1 MILVLFDCRPQNCQR
16 TFIYLKTR
24 LSIRLSA
31 NRRQLLGFND
41 LPIALIGVP
50 VVAFLMPLLFFN
62 GTLENGLLAYW
73 PKMKV
78 SLFFTCFYWFSM
90 RWFVLFFRSNFPEY
104 KDTRKRV
111 LLLILSTVAVVLL
124 LNNFCYDI
132 HDLLLPEAHRG
143 GTTKFDYAKSTF
155 MVVFLILSIYE
166 GVYFYHRWRL
176 SLIET
181 ERLRQE
187 NISSQLDA
195 LKSQVNPHFLF
206 NSLNTLTYLIP
217 EDEERAVRFVQRLSK
232 VYRYILE
239 IRDRALITVAEELDF
254 LDAYQFLLKERFGE
268 NLQIHLQ
275 LDPAVKQ
282 LQMIPLS
289 MQMLLENA
297 IKHNIISKE
306 RPLHIEITVGTRNGT
321 LLVRNHLQPK
331 LQKQES
337 TQVGL
342 DNIRRRYAFY
352 TNADIQISEEDGW
365 FSVELPLL
373 QPMDSSEVRAQ
384 RKQLD

>member
-1 MILVLFDCRPQNCQR
+1 MF
-16 TFIYLKTR
+16 
-24 LSIRLSA
+24 SSA
-31 NRRQLLGFND
+31 RNKQLLGFND
-41 LPIALIGVP
+41 LPIVLVGIP
-50 VVAFLMPLLFFN
+50 IVAFLMPLLFFE
-62 GTLENGLLAYW
+62 GTLANGLLAYW
-73 PKMKV
+73 PKWKV
-78 SLFFTCFYWFSM
+78 SLFFTCFYWFAM
-90 RWFVLFFRSNFPEY
+90 RWFVLRFRARFPEY
-104 KDTRKRV
+104 KDTGKRV
-111 LLLILSTVAVVLL
+111 VALVVSTTVVVLL

-132 HDLLLPEAHRG
+132 HDLLLPNGHGEKM
-143 GTTKFDYAKSTF
+143 TKFVYARSTF
-155 MVVFLILSIYE
+155 MVVFFVLSLYE
-166 GVYFYHRWRL
+166 GIYLYHRWRL

-217 EDEERAVRFVQRLSK
+217 EDADRAVRFVQQLSK

-239 IRDRALITVAEELDF
+239 IRDRSLITVAEELDF
-254 LDAYQFLLKERFGE
+254 LDAYQFLLKERFGD

-282 LQMIPLS
+282 MQMIPLS

-297 IKHNIISKE
+297 IKHNIISKQK
-306 RPLHIEITVGTRNGT
+306 PLEIEIVVGTSAGT
-321 LLVRNHLQPK
+321 LLVRNRLQPK
-331 LQKQES
+331 QQRQVS

-352 TNADIQISEEDGW
+352 TNADIEITDADGW

-373 QPMDSSEVRAQ
+373 KAHASVEELRD
-384 RKQLD
+384 

>member
-1 MILVLFDCRPQNCQR
+1 M
-16 TFIYLKTR
+16 KTR

-31 NRRQLLGFND
+31 NRRHLLGFND
-41 LPIALIGVP
+41 LPIVLAGIP

-62 GTLENGLLAYW
+62 GTLENGFLAYW
-73 PKMKV
+73 PKWKV
-78 SLFFTCFYWFSM
+78 SLFFTCFYWFTM
-90 RWFVLFFRSNFPEY
+90 RWFVLFFRSRFPEY
-104 KDTRKRV
+104 KDTSKRV
-111 LLLILSTVAVVLL
+111 ILMTGATIVVVLL

-132 HDLLLPEAHRG
+132 HDLLLPEGYRG
-143 GTTKFDYAKSTF
+143 ATTKFDYAKSTF
-155 MVVFLILSIYE
+155 MIVFLVLSIYE

-217 EDEERAVRFVQRLSK
+217 EDEKRAVRFVQRLSK

-239 IRDRALITVAEELDF
+239 IRDRSLITVAEELDF
-254 LDAYQFLLKERFGE
+254 LDAYQFLLKERFGD

-282 LQMIPLS
+282 LHMIPLS

-306 RPLHIEITVGTRNGT
+306 RPLQIEIVAGTRTGT
-321 LLVRNHLQPK
+321 LLVRNRLQPK
-331 LQKQES
+331 KQKQVS

-352 TNADIQISEEDGW
+352 TNADIQISQEDGW

-373 QPMDSSEVRAQ
+373 QSLGIPDIPVKREHLR
-384 RKQLD
+384 

>member
-1 MILVLFDCRPQNCQR
+1 
-16 TFIYLKTR
+16 
-24 LSIRLSA
+24 
-31 NRRQLLGFND
+31 
-41 LPIALIGVP
+41 
-50 VVAFLMPLLFFN
+50 
-62 GTLENGLLAYW
+62 
-73 PKMKV
+73 
-78 SLFFTCFYWFSM
+78 
-90 RWFVLFFRSNFPEY
+90 
-104 KDTRKRV
+104 
-111 LLLILSTVAVVLL
+111 
-124 LNNFCYDI
+124 
-132 HDLLLPEAHRG
+132 
-143 GTTKFDYAKSTF
+143 
-155 MVVFLILSIYE
+155 MVVFFVLSLYE

-206 NSLNTLTYLIP
+206 NSLNTLVYLIP
-217 EDEERAVRFVQRLSK
+217 EDEDRAVRFVQRLSK

-239 IRDRALITVAEELDF
+239 IRDRSLITVAEELDF

-275 LDPAVKQ
+275 IDPGVKQ
-282 LQMIPLS
+282 MQMIPLS

-306 RPLHIEITVGTRNGT
+306 KPLLIEITVGTRSGN
-321 LLVRNHLQPK
+321 LMIRNRLQPK
-331 LQKQES
+331 QQRQES

-342 DNIRRRYAFY
+342 DNIRRRYSFY
-352 TNADIQISEEDGW
+352 TNADILIKQEDGW

-373 QPMDSSEVRAQ
+373 KTISSADIVA
-384 RKQLD
+384 

>member
-1 MILVLFDCRPQNCQR
+1 MLFQV
-16 TFIYLKTR
+16 KKKH
-24 LSIRLSA
+24 
-31 NRRQLLGFND
+31 LLGFND
-41 LPIALIGVP
+41 LPIALVGIP
-50 VVAFLMPLLFFN
+50 LVAFFMPLLFFDSK
-62 GTLENGLLAYW
+62 LDNGLLAYW
-73 PKMKV
+73 PKWKV
-78 SLFFTCFYWFSM
+78 ALVFTCFYWITM
-90 RWFVLFFRSNFPEY
+90 RWFVLRFRSRFPEY
-104 KDTRKRV
+104 KDTSKRILLMILTTIV
-111 LLLILSTVAVVLL
+111 LVLL

-132 HDLLLPEAHRG
+132 HDLLLPNGHQG
-143 GTTKFDYAKSTF
+143 NTTKFDYAKSTF
-155 MVVFLILSIYE
+155 MVVFFVLSLYE

-206 NSLNTLTYLIP
+206 NSLNTLVYLIP
-217 EDEERAVRFVQRLSK
+217 EDEDRAVRFVQRLSK

-239 IRDRALITVAEELDF
+239 IRDRSLITVAEELDF

-268 NLQIHLQ
+268 NLQIYLQ
-275 LDPAVKQ
+275 IDPAVKQ
-282 LQMIPLS
+282 MQMIPLS

-306 RPLHIEITVGTRNGT
+306 KPLLIEITVGTRSGN
-321 LLVRNHLQPK
+321 LMVRNRLQPK
-331 LQKQES
+331 QQQQES

-342 DNIRRRYAFY
+342 DNIRRRYSFY
-352 TNADIQISEEDGW
+352 TNADILINQEDGW

-373 QPMDSSEVRAQ
+373 KTISSADIVA
-384 RKQLD
+384 